1 MKMFLQLGF
10 ILLAFCVV
18 ATGVLAYVN
27 SITKPKITLLK
38 INAAKEARSQLIPGS
53 TFESAFVKTEKDSL
67 EYFIA
72 RDETS
77 KELKGY
83 TFTASKTGYNSSSP
97 IKTMV
102 AVDSMFKVID
112 IRVVDQKE
120 TPGLGTN
127 STDPKFSNQFRGLTE
142 DQLMVDKDGGKIK
155 SLTGATITSRAI
167 TNSLQS
173 MISLV
178 KKDVESKK
186 TVQAPVEVIK

>member
-127 STDPKFSNQFRGLTE
+127 STDPKFTNQFRGLTE